1 MKKTLKII
9 AFIFCILAVLIGINW
24 LTHNDYKKVTT
35 ANNGTQLAKQVQR
48 YDNKG
53 TTYYVFVYRHNC
65 GDCTKIAK
73 KIMPILTKQHNKDRL
88 IAFDTFHYQ
97 RHGFTTYLEEHNIDY
112 VPTMLKV
119 KDGKTTAK
127 YSGTSISKFNQLTRE
142 Q

>member
-9 AFIFCILAVLIGINW
+9 AFIFCILAIIIGVNW

-35 ANNGTQLAKQVQR
+35 VTNGTQLAKQVQR
-48 YDNKG
+48 YDKKG
-53 TTYYVFVYRHNC
+53 TTYYVFAYRHNC

-73 KIMPILTKQHNKDRL
+73 KVMPILIKQRNKDRL

-97 RHGFTTYLEEHNIDY
+97 RHGFTSYLDDRNVDY

-119 KDGKTTAK
+119 KNGKTLAK
-127 YSGTSISKFNQLTRE
+127 YSGTSINKFKQLTRE
-142 Q
+142 K